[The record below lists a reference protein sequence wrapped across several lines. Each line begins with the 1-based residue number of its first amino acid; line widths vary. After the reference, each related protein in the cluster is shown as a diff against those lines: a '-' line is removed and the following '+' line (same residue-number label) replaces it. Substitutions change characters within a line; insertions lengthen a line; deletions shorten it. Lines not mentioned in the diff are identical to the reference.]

1 MAKKVARNISAIPGQ
16 ARNDKRGADVKSALD
31 WLKAH
36 GTVRYRDQLAT
47 RFAIHTD
54 KAFGTSMPDIQRL
67 AKTIGKDHELAQAL
81 WLTGWHEAKA
91 LATHVADPKLMT
103 PALMDAWCKDFR
115 NWADCDTA
123 CFLLFD
129 KTPHALSMV
138 KKWARRKP
146 EFEKR
151 AAFALMAG
159 VALHDKKAP
168 DAPLIALLPLCEA
181 AANDES
187 NFVKKGVSWALRS
200 MGTRS
205 GACHAA
211 ALEVA
216 ERLASSVDKSE
227 RWVGKDVIKDMTRPL
242 VMKRVADRD
251 KKNK

>member
-1 MAKKVARNISAIPGQ
+1 MASDKKTSASEGR
-16 ARNDKRGADVKSALD
+16 ARNDRRRGDVRSALD

-47 RFAIHTD
+47 RFAIYTN
-54 KAFGTSMPDIQRL
+54 KAFGTAMPDVQRL
-67 AKTIGKDHELAQAL
+67 AKTIGPDHELAQAL

-91 LATHVADPKLMT
+91 LATHVADPRLMT
-103 PALMDAWCKDFR
+103 PALMDAWCKDFQ

-129 KTPHALSMV
+129 KTPHALAKV
-138 KKWARRKP
+138 KQWAKRQP

-151 AAFALMAG
+151 AAFALFAG

-181 AANDES
+181 AANDER

-216 ERLASSVDKSE
+216 ERLAASVDKSE
-227 RWVGKDVIKDMTRPL
+227 RWVGKDVIKDITRPL
-242 VMKRVADRD
+242 VLKRVADRD